1 MKSIDFVGAGLRKGG
16 GCDIFFA
23 MKNQTLIL
31 AAALA
36 AAVPTMAAH
45 RHFIVF
51 DNMLRVPALCYP
63 LPSGWTGMGLI
74 KWEIPAKSNP
84 YLETVVL
91 ANPGEHRIVQRSS
104 FFNKGTFI
112 LEQSG
117 NIYSDAN
124 AMTAYLAQQINSS
137 IEVPGLANFRPK
149 YGRFSDDIPPKTR
162 QAINTMFNIN
172 RTAQFKKMF
181 KVECFFDCEYN
192 GARCEALY
200 EFVCAFTAVQ
210 VKQRLPTMATV
221 MEYDRFLTIA
231 PPGELAAAKMA
242 GGRLMAG
249 VFVNRLWKF
258 SAERLMQA
266 IALGKMIGMK
276 EGMDLMRQARAENER
291 IMEEIRSK
299 WSEVIREVKTV
310 DNPLSPGDK
319 IERPM
324 YFDHSLINSRQDTM
338 ILSDRTIEPYE
349 AEKLIGQG
357 FWTAVD

>member
-1 MKSIDFVGAGLRKGG
+1 MKK
-16 GCDIFFA
+16 
-23 MKNQTLIL
+23 QTLVL

-36 AAVPTMAAH
+36 AAVSAMAAQS
-45 RHFIVF
+45 HFIVF
-51 DNMLRVPALCYP
+51 DNFLRVPALCYP

-91 ANPGEHRIVQRSS
+91 ANPSARRIVQQSS
-104 FFNKGTFI
+104 QFNKGTFI

-117 NIYSDAN
+117 GIYSDAN
-124 AMTAYLAQQINSS
+124 AMAVQLARQINSG
-137 IEVPGLANFRPK
+137 IEVPGLANFRAK
-149 YGRFSDDIPPKTR
+149 GGRFSDDIPEKTR
-162 QAINTMFNIN
+162 QIIQFGFDGN
-172 RTAQFKKMF
+172 RSAQFKKMF
-181 KVECFFDCEYN
+181 KVECYFDCEYN

-210 VKQRLPTMATV
+210 VRPTLPTMATV
-221 MEYDRFLTIA
+221 IEYDRFLTIA
-231 PPGELAAAKMA
+231 PPGELAATKKA
-242 GGRLMAG
+242 GGRLLAG
-249 VFVNRLWKF
+249 VFVNKLWQF
-258 SAERLMQA
+258 SAKRIMQA
-266 IALGKMIGMK
+266 IVLGKMIGTN
-276 EGMDLMRQARAENER
+276 EGMALMRQARAENEQTMQR
-291 IMEEIRSK
+291 IRDK
-299 WSEVIREVKTV
+299 WSEVIHEVKTV

-319 IERPM
+319 IERPL

>member
-1 MKSIDFVGAGLRKGG
+1 MKIH
-16 GCDIFFA
+16 
-23 MKNQTLIL
+23 TLL
-31 AAALA
+31 LGAALA
-36 AAVPTMAAH
+36 AVIPVTAAQN
-45 RHFIVF
+45 HFIVF
-51 DNMLRVPALCYP
+51 DNFLRVPAYCYP
-63 LPSGWTGMGLI
+63 LPAGWTGMGLI

-91 ANPGEHRIVQRSS
+91 ANPGEHRIVQQSS

-137 IEVPGLANFRPK
+137 IVVPGLANFRPK
-149 YGRFSDDIPPKTR
+149 YGRFSDDIPLKTR
-162 QAINTMFNIN
+162 QAINMGFNIN

-192 GARCEALY
+192 GARCEALW

-210 VKQRLPTMATV
+210 VRPRLPTMATV
-221 MEYDRFLTIA
+221 MEYDRFFTIA
-231 PPGELAAAKMA
+231 PPGELAAAKKA
-242 GGRLMAG
+242 GGRLLAG

-258 SAERLMQA
+258 SAERMMQA
-266 IALGKMIGMK
+266 IALGKMIGMN
-276 EGMDLMRQARAENER
+276 EGMDLMRQSQAENQR
-291 IMEEIRSK
+291 IMDDIRRK
-299 WSEVIREVKTV
+299 WSEAIRAVKTV

-319 IERPM
+319 IERPL